1 MKFCKNCGF
10 QMNDA
15 DTFCS
20 ACGVPVDNIPA
31 PTQDAAPVSDAVV
44 NDAPQTNEPV
54 APANSQAPVPPP
66 LVYQQPMYQPPYP
79 QPVPFDPNDHTAE
92 FTAED
97 ISKNKIIA
105 MAAYLLGILGVIIAL
120 LASHDSP
127 YAAFHV
133 RESLKLTIVGILGAI
148 CCGILC
154 IVFIGLF
161 LLPILAIVLL
171 IVRIICFFNVCSGKA
186 KNAPIVGNLS
196 FFK

>member
-15 DTFCS
+15 DVFCS
-20 ACGVPVDNIPA
+20 ACGLAVDNIPA
-31 PTQDAAPVSDAVV
+31 PTQDAPETTAPNAE
-44 NDAPQTNEPV
+44 N
-54 APANSQAPVPPP
+54 ANQPVPPEVNSQP
-66 LVYQQPMYQPPYP
+66 PVMPQQAYQQPMYQPYP
-79 QPVPFDPNDHTAE
+79 QPVVVDPNDHSAE

-105 MAAYLLGILGVIIAL
+105 MAAYLLGIPGVIIAL

-133 RESLKLTIVGILGAI
+133 RESLKLTIAGILGGI

-154 IVFIGLF
+154 IIFIGLF
-161 LLPILAIVLL
+161 LLPILCIVLL
-171 IVRIICFFNVCSGKA
+171 VVRIICFFNVCAGKA
-186 KNAPIVGNLS
+186 KTAPIVGNLP